1 MKWNKLKDYKCPKC
15 LEDLTRNIETK
26 RFECLSCGEFSIS
39 EVRFNELITQE
50 FHRKKKEPTSFIDED
65 DNLSR
70 LNNLGREK
78 VKKSFID

>member
-39 EVRFNELITQE
+39 EVKFNDLITRE
-50 FHRKKKEPTSFIDED
+50 FHPRRKENVPFTSDD

-70 LNNLGREK
+70 LNNLGRER